1 MTTVDVPYLNFG
13 AKEKGREAN
22 LVPKTANL
30 VNLLSGKSLASLP
43 ALFHELLVSDLF
55 AFACVKDGFSPK
67 SSIFRNA
74 PDGFF
79 RNF

>member
-1 MTTVDVPYLNFG
+1 MTTVDVPCLNFG
-13 AKEKGREAN
+13 AKE
-22 LVPKTANL
+22 KTANL

-67 SSIFRNA
+67 SPIFRNA
-74 PDGFF
+74 SDGFF